1 MAEGGF
7 DDIEMRNKKLREE
20 EEEEEEEEY
29 KEAETKF
36 SDDDDPWGIGDYPEN
51 YDEGSPKRKFNTVD
65 IPDVKKDVKGM
76 KKSLTEDKKNLSEKY
91 LIFLLQRKMEKFK
104 PVVR

>member
-7 DDIEMRNKKLREE
+7 DDIEMRNKNLR
-20 EEEEEEEEY
+20 EEEEEEY

-51 YDEGSPKRKFNTVD
+51 FDEGSPKMKFNTVD
-65 IPDVKKDVKGM
+65 IPDVKKDAKGM
-76 KKSLTEDKKNLSEKY
+76 KKSLTEDKEKY
-91 LIFLLQRKMEKFK
+91 LMLLLKRKMEKIQACC
-104 PVVR
+104 